1 MILYAF
7 VLLLMYIGAIM
18 LGLYAWWTGGFTVG
32 LFVLALCFGFSV
44 YLSLPLVLINIGQ
57 QLWPKR

>member
-1 MILYAF
+1 
-7 VLLLMYIGAIM
+7 M